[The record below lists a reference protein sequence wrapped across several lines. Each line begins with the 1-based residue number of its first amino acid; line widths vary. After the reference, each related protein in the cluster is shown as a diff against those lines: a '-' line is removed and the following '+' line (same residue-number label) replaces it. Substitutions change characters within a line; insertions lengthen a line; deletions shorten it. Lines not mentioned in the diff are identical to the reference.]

1 MPYAAA
7 FSVGGL
13 VLNLFGVLLLFRY
26 GMPFRVATG
35 GFSSYTP
42 EEPDEA
48 EIQKD
53 NYYKRIGY
61 LGLALVF
68 LGTAGQITGA
78 LVTN

>member
-35 GFSSYTP
+35 ASLPTL
-42 EEPDEA
+42 
-48 EIQKD
+48 QK
-53 NYYKRIGY
+53 NLTKQKSKRTTITN
-61 LGLALVF
+61 GLA
-68 LGTAGQITGA
+68 I
-78 LVTN
+78 